1 MPATDPPPLPPKQLK
16 MALSAAAVSLL
27 PDGALP
33 APYGLRTYQ
42 PGDEAAWIDLLNAA
56 GFPNW
61 DLGKFSSYMT
71 APERQQGS
79 YLAVHD
85 TRLVAATFA
94 SQRCLDPPEGALDY
108 VICHPDHRNR
118 QLGRA
123 VCTAVLKYLAARSYE
138 TITLATDDWRLPAI
152 KLYLNLGF
160 KPIISR
166 ADMPPRWEKVYRQLA
181 AGRET

>member
-1 MPATDPPPLPPKQLK
+1 MPPKNAPPLPPKQLK
-16 MALSAAAVSLL
+16 MALGTAAVSLL

-33 APYGLRTYQ
+33 APYGLRTYR

-56 GFPNW
+56 GFPSW

-79 YLAVHD
+79 YLVVHH

-94 SQRCLDPPEGALDY
+94 SQRCLEPPEGALDY

-160 KPIISR
+160 EPVMSR
-166 ADMPPRWEKVYRQLA
+166 ADMPRRWEKVYRQLA
-181 AGRET
+181 AQREG